1 MDFDIERYLRDGKK
15 LVDGKLNEILS
26 SLGDSRTSLEES
38 VRYSALSGG
47 KRLRPILCFAA
58 CESLDGDVAKT
69 LPAACAIEM
78 IHTYSLIHD
87 DLPSMDDDTLR
98 RGVPTNHTVYGEAT
112 AILAGDALLTDAFTV
127 LVSEGRK
134 AGLGESVIC
143 DLTLDISRAAG
154 SGGMIRG
161 QAIDLSLEGRSSI
174 DEIRVAEMHMLK
186 TGSLIEASVVA
197 GARCAGGTTEETD
210 MLRAYAAAVGLAY
223 QIVDDVLDIEGE
235 ETGKEKG
242 VDIKKEKSTYP
253 EIVGLRKSKYKAAE
267 LTDAALGSI
276 ESFDERADALR
287 ALAVYLGGRTN

>member
-1 MDFDIERYLRDGKK
+1 MGFDIERYLRDGKQ

-58 CESLDGDVAKT
+58 CESLGGDTVKT

-161 QAIDLSLEGRSSI
+161 QAIDLSLEGHSS

-223 QIVDDVLDIEGE
+223 QIVDDVLDIEGD

-242 VDIKKEKSTYP
+242 ADIRREKSTYP
-253 EIVGLRKSKYKAAE
+253 ETVGLRNSKSKAAE
-267 LTDAALGSI
+267 LTDAALGAI
-276 ESFDERADALR
+276 ESFDERAGALR